1 MDFDVKLSID
11 PEKIDNL
18 VMDEVSF
25 IKIDT
30 QRGELDILM
39 GADRTL
45 DHVLG
50 MDLEIGFL
58 EIY

>member
-1 MDFDVKLSID
+1 
-11 PEKIDNL
+11 
-18 VMDEVSF
+18 MDEVSF

-39 GADRTL
+39 GADRTF

>member
-1 MDFDVKLSID
+1 MPK
-11 PEKIDNL
+11 KIDNL
-18 VMDEVSF
+18 VKDEVDF